1 MFPVHKKSILR
12 PLSPGKIHAIFVS
25 NKIMIELTKTL
36 EYADESAA
44 FIRDRAGVE
53 PETGLVLGSGLGP
66 LGEKLEDP
74 VVIPY
79 GDIPHFVKSTAPD
92 HRGRLIIGRLGGKT
106 VCCMQGRFHY
116 YEGYSMAE
124 ITYPVRVM
132 HRLGIKT
139 LILTNACGGL
149 RREFSPGDLL
159 LITDHINFM
168 GMNPLTGPN
177 AEGFG
182 PRFPDMSGIYTPGL
196 ADCARSAAKDLG
208 IPLREGVYL
217 GYSGPSFETPAE
229 IRLFQSFGASV
240 VGMSTVP
247 EAIVARHC
255 GMKILA
261 LSCITNL
268 AAGILDKS
276 ITSEEVTE
284 AAGKAGG
291 KFGRLLEEILR
302 RIEP

>member
-1 MFPVHKKSILR
+1 
-12 PLSPGKIHAIFVS
+12 
-25 NKIMIELTKTL
+25 MIDPKKTL
-36 EYADESAA
+36 QYAGETAA
-44 FIRDRAGVE
+44 SIRGRTRLK
-53 PETGLVLGSGLGP
+53 PEIGLVLGSGLGP
-66 LGEKLEDP
+66 LGEQLEDQ

-92 HRGRLIIGRLGGKT
+92 HKGRLIIGRLAGKT
-106 VCCMQGRFHY
+106 VFCMQGRFHY

-132 HRLGIKT
+132 NMLGIKT

-149 RREFSPGDLL
+149 NREFSPGDLL

-168 GMNPLTGPN
+168 GTNPLIGPN

-182 PRFPDMSGIYTPGL
+182 PRFPDMSKAYTPEL
-196 ADCARSAAKDLG
+196 ADHARSAAKDLG
-208 IPLREGVYL
+208 IALREGVYL

-229 IRLFQSFGASV
+229 IRLFQSFGASA

-268 AAGILDKS
+268 AAGILDRI

-284 AAGKAGG
+284 AAGKAAE
-291 KFGRLLEEILR
+291 KFGRLLAETIR
-302 RIEP
+302 RI

>member
-1 MFPVHKKSILR
+1 
-12 PLSPGKIHAIFVS
+12 
-25 NKIMIELTKTL
+25 
-36 EYADESAA
+36 
-44 FIRDRAGVE
+44 
-53 PETGLVLGSGLGP
+53 
-66 LGEKLEDP
+66 LGEKLEEP

-79 GDIPHFVKSTAPD
+79 GDIPHFVESTAPD
-92 HRGRLIIGRLGGKT
+92 HKGRLVMGRLGGKT
-106 VCCMQGRFHY
+106 VFCMQGRFHY
-116 YEGYSMAE
+116 YEGYSMTE
-124 ITYPVRVM
+124 LTYPVRVM
-132 HRLGIKT
+132 NRLGIKT

-149 RREFSPGDLL
+149 KREFSPGDLL

-168 GMNPLTGPN
+168 GMNPLIGPN
-177 AEGFG
+177 EEGFG
-182 PRFPDMSGIYTPGL
+182 SRFPDMSTVYTPGL
-196 ADCARSAAKDLG
+196 ADCARNAARDLG

-247 EAIVARHC
+247 EALVARHC

-268 AAGILDKS
+268 AAGILDQP

-284 AAGKAGG
+284 AAGKAGE

-302 RIEP
+302 RIESS

>member
-1 MFPVHKKSILR
+1 MINLE
-12 PLSPGKIHAIFVS
+12 KIS
-25 NKIMIELTKTL
+25 
-36 EYADESAA
+36 EYADETAA
-44 FIRDRAGVE
+44 FICGRAGPG
-53 PETGLVLGSGLGP
+53 PEIGLVLGSGLGP
-66 LGEKLEDP
+66 LGEKLEYP

-92 HRGRLIIGRLGGKT
+92 HKGRLITGRLGGKT
-106 VCCMQGRFHY
+106 VFCMQGRFHY

-124 ITYPVRVM
+124 ITYPIRVM
-132 HRLGIKT
+132 NRLGIKT

-149 RREFSPGDLL
+149 NREFAPGDLL

-168 GMNPLTGPN
+168 GMNPLIGPN
-177 AEGFG
+177 AAGFG
-182 PRFPDMSGIYTPGL
+182 PRFPDMSRVYTPAL
-196 ADCARSAAKDLG
+196 ADCARSAARNLG
-208 IPLREGVYL
+208 ITLREGVYL

-229 IRLFQSFGASV
+229 IRLFQSFGASA

-268 AAGILDKS
+268 AAGILDQP
-276 ITSEEVTE
+276 IRSEEVTE
-284 AAGKAGG
+284 AAGRAGER
-291 KFGRLLEEILR
+291 FGRLLEEILR
-302 RIEP
+302 RIELS